1 MKGEKEMNCGRSS
14 KMTPSYKWPIDTRK
28 SGTVLA
34 NGLKLFPQSVYE
46 RVYELIQTRIN
57 MAYISIS
64 DNYTYSPRGRQSKG
78 KRKAGP

>member
-14 KMTPSYKWPIDTRK
+14 KMTPLYKWPIDTRK
-28 SGTVLA
+28 SGTVLV

-46 RVYELIQTRIN
+46 RVYKLIQTRIN

-64 DNYTYSPRGRQSKG
+64 DNYT
-78 KRKAGP
+78 